1 MYILI
6 NNRPFNIIDLKVFEI
21 NKLNRNLVSLCV
33 HELKYLTVWQRDL
46 INRFSERNI
55 VTSEIGQYN
64 DLQVKYGVDFRE
76 KPNIVSKSNY
86 DDFTVFYFDS
96 TKYHFIIHD
105 NERAEI
111 SNPYDTLEEA
121 TEARD
126 QVLKLV
132 NKVYASLKRVEI

>member
-6 NNRPFNIIDLKVFEI
+6 NNRPFNIIDLKVSEI

-86 DDFTVFYFDS
+86 NDFIVFYFDS

-105 NERAEI
+105 NEHAEI
-111 SNPYDTLEEA
+111 SNPYDTLEKA